1 MRFTFI
7 NLHLGTWGIAFGD
20 TVLEGDFS
28 IGPHDMQYSSGTGIV
43 RFPEEGLVIAP
54 TSLRDQ
60 GLEIL
65 GQAANADHPN
75 AVPILGFYQ
84 TKSTENGG
92 RIVVYGDSNCID
104 SAHLTKDCWWLMDAI
119 LEYTSMSRLPGVF
132 LEDGQPA
139 AINPTLQSTEML
151 TLPQRMEGNRLHRF
165 SKVRKKIVK
174 LCLPLHSP
182 LFF

>member
-1 MRFTFI
+1 M
-7 NLHLGTWGIAFGD
+7 NLENLLNFVKRRILYFVNSFFYIILFLGTWGIAFGD

-92 RIVVYGDSNCID
+92 RIVVYGDSNCIGNVQF
-104 SAHLTKDCWWLMDAI
+104 SCK
-119 LEYTSMSRLPGVF
+119 F
-132 LEDGQPA
+132 LDGIFP
-139 AINPTLQSTEML
+139 
-151 TLPQRMEGNRLHRF
+151 
-165 SKVRKKIVK
+165 V
-174 LCLPLHSP
+174 
-182 LFF
+182 

>member
-1 MRFTFI
+1 MKLE
-7 NLHLGTWGIAFGD
+7 NLLNFVKRRILYFVNSFFYIILFLGTWGIAFGD

-92 RIVVYGDSNCID
+92 RIVVYGDSNCIGN
-104 SAHLTKDCWWLMDAI
+104 SI
-119 LEYTSMSRLPGVF
+119 FVQIF
-132 LEDGQPA
+132 LADFFPFQKKFA
-139 AINPTLQSTEML
+139 DFFVYF
-151 TLPQRMEGNRLHRF
+151 RF
-165 SKVRKKIVK
+165 F
-174 LCLPLHSP
+174 H
-182 LFF
+182 

>member
-65 GQAANADHPN
+65 GQVANADHPN

-92 RIVVYGDSNCID
+92 RIVVYGDSNCI
-104 SAHLTKDCWWLMDAI
+104 
-119 LEYTSMSRLPGVF
+119 
-132 LEDGQPA
+132 
-139 AINPTLQSTEML
+139 
-151 TLPQRMEGNRLHRF
+151 GNVQFSCRF
-165 SKVRKKIVK
+165 FWRIFFSGFKKKNYRIF
-174 LCLPLHSP
+174 CLYS
-182 LFF
+182 FFCIF

>member
-92 RIVVYGDSNCID
+92 RIVVYGDSNCIGN
-104 SAHLTKDCWWLMDAI
+104 SIFVQIFLTDFFPFQKNSRIFFCSFQTKLI
-119 LEYTSMSRLPGVF
+119 LQIART
-132 LEDGQPA
+132 
-139 AINPTLQSTEML
+139 
-151 TLPQRMEGNRLHRF
+151 
-165 SKVRKKIVK
+165 
-174 LCLPLHSP
+174 
-182 LFF
+182 

>member
-1 MRFTFI
+1 MNSFFYI
-7 NLHLGTWGIAFGD
+7 ILFLGTWGIAFGD

-92 RIVVYGDSNCID
+92 RIVVYGDSNCIGNSIFVQIFLAD
-104 SAHLTKDCWWLMDAI
+104 FFPFQKKFADFFVYFRFFHFR
-119 LEYTSMSRLPGVF
+119 EHGVRVHQHRNMNPDFAYHALSFSFTF
-132 LEDGQPA
+132 LE
-139 AINPTLQSTEML
+139 S
-151 TLPQRMEGNRLHRF
+151 
-165 SKVRKKIVK
+165 SY
-174 LCLPLHSP
+174 
-182 LFF
+182 FF

>member
-1 MRFTFI
+1 MNSFFYI
-7 NLHLGTWGIAFGD
+7 ILFLGTWGIAFGD

-92 RIVVYGDSNCID
+92 RIVVYGDSNCIGN
-104 SAHLTKDCWWLMDAI
+104 SIFVQIFLTDFFPFQKNSRIFFCSFQTKLI
-119 LEYTSMSRLPGVF
+119 LQIART
-132 LEDGQPA
+132 
-139 AINPTLQSTEML
+139 
-151 TLPQRMEGNRLHRF
+151 
-165 SKVRKKIVK
+165 
-174 LCLPLHSP
+174 
-182 LFF
+182 